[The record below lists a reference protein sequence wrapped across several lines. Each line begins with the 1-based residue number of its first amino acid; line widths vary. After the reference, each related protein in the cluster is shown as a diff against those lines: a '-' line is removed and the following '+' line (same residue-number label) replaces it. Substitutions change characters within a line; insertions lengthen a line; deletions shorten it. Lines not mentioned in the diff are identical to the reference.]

1 MIPSTFEGLL
11 DDFLLDAK
19 ERSARV
25 EEILLKLNET
35 PEHERKPLLDEAKRE
50 LHTLK
55 GNSGMMGLIQLQT
68 LAHEMEDDVVSFD
81 TETKGLQDI
90 LSKLDTFNTFL
101 DGVDK
106 EDKNKEEA
114 VTSCET
120 KPQEEKSYSAVQG
133 SVRVPFSSLDEL
145 VELLAEM
152 VIFRNRLEDAV
163 FRGSSTYSS
172 NSEWEEVEHAQEA
185 LGKTLTFIQERIMR
199 LRMVPLKGIFKHLRR
214 IVHDESAKEGKEIN
228 FHSTGGSTPMDK
240 ALLEVASEALGH
252 IIRNAVI
259 HGIESPDERVKK
271 GKAKAGDIYLSASTQ
286 GNEVQIDIEDNG
298 GGIKRHDLIESASKL
313 GIEASKVDD
322 LHSLVFMA
330 GFTTKQGVDLSA
342 GRGIGLSAVLQSIQ
356 RMGGRIDITSEEDV
370 GSRFRIRLPISVSIT
385 NAMLLN
391 VDNEVYA
398 LPLSTIVDSLRFDS
412 SVIHN
417 VNNTHV
423 FKWRGKVTPLM
434 DLGYKFGT
442 AAKTRD
448 KGYIIVIEADGKN
461 RGLIIDD
468 IIGIREI
475 VVKGL
480 DDIVGSPPGISGSTI
495 LGDGRVVLILEPSG
509 FSVIRPFVGE
519 PVWS

>member
-1 MIPSTFEGLL
+1 MISPAFEGLL

-25 EEILLKLNET
+25 EEILLKFNET
-35 PEHERKPLLDEAKRE
+35 PENERPPLLEEAKRE

-55 GNSGMMGLIQLQT
+55 GNSGMMGLKNLQS
-68 LAHEMEDDVVSFD
+68 LAHEMEDGVVSFTSD
-81 TETKGLQDI
+81 TSNLHAI
-90 LSKLDTFNTFL
+90 LTKLDTFNTLL
-101 DGVDK
+101 DDVDK
-106 EDKNKEEA
+106 DDKNKQEEA
-114 VTSCET
+114 TPQDT
-120 KPQEEKSYSAVQG
+120 KPQEETSSSTVQG
-133 SVRVPFSSLDEL
+133 SIRVPFSAMDEL
-145 VELLAEM
+145 VDLLAEM
-152 VIFRNRLEDAV
+152 VIFRNRLTDAV
-163 FRGSSTYSS
+163 FRGSSTHAS
-172 NSEWEEVEHAQEA
+172 NSAWEEVEHAHEA

-199 LRMVPLKGIFKHLRR
+199 LRMVPLKGIFRHLKR

-228 FHSTGGSTPMDK
+228 FQSSGGDTPMDK
-240 ALLEVASEALGH
+240 ALFEVASEAFGH

-259 HGIESPDERVKK
+259 HGIESPDERVRK
-271 GKAKAGDIYLSASTQ
+271 GKAKVGDIYLSASTQ

-298 GGIKRHDLIESASKL
+298 GGIKRRDLLESASKL
-313 GIEASKVDD
+313 GIEASAVDESYSF
-322 LHSLVFMA
+322 LFLP
-330 GFTTKQGVDLSA
+330 GFTTKREADLSA

-356 RMGGRIDITSEEDV
+356 RMGGRIDVTSEEDV

-398 LPLSTIVDSLRFDS
+398 IPLSNIIDSLRFDS

-417 VNNTHV
+417 VNSTQV
-423 FKWRGKVTPLM
+423 FRWRGKVTPLM

-442 AAKTRD
+442 APSPRD
-448 KGYIIVIEADGKN
+448 KGYVIIIEADGKN

-509 FSVIRPFVGE
+509 LSLIRPFVGE
-519 PVWS
+519 PAGR

>member
-25 EEILLKLNET
+25 EEILLKLNES
-35 PEHERKPLLDEAKRE
+35 PEHERQPLLDETKRE

-55 GNSGMMGLIQLQT
+55 GNSGMMGLKQLQN

-81 TETKGLQDI
+81 TGTNVLQDI
-90 LSKLDTFNTFL
+90 LRKLDTFNAFL
-101 DGVDK
+101 DGIDK

-114 VTSCET
+114 VTSRET
-120 KPQEEKSYSAVQG
+120 KPQEEKSYSTVQG

-163 FRGSSTYSS
+163 FRGSSTHSS
-172 NSEWEEVEHAQEA
+172 NSSWEEVEHAQEA

-214 IVHDESAKEGKEIN
+214 IVHDESVMEGKEIN
-228 FHSTGGSTPMDK
+228 FHSAGGSTPMDK
-240 ALLEVASEALGH
+240 ALLEIASEALGH

-298 GGIKRHDLIESASKL
+298 GGIKRHDLLESASKL

-322 LHSLVFMA
+322 LYSLVFLA
-330 GFTTKQGVDLSA
+330 GFTTKQEADLSA

-356 RMGGRIDITSEEDV
+356 RMGGRIDVTSEEDV

-385 NAMLLN
+385 NAMLLD

-398 LPLSTIVDSLRFDS
+398 LPLSNIVDSLRFDL

-417 VNNTHV
+417 VNNTYV
-423 FKWRGKVTPLM
+423 FKWRGKVTPLL

-442 AAKTRD
+442 AAKMRD
-448 KGYIIVIEADGKN
+448 KGYVIIIEADGKN

-509 FSVIRPFVGE
+509 LSVTRPFVGE